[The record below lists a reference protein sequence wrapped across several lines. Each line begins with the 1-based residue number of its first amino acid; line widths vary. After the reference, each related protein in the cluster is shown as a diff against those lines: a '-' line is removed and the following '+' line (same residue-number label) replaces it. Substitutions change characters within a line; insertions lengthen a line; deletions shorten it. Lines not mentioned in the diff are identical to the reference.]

1 MKSLRDEKDKAMKQQ
16 QAAFDK
22 KEQQRASE
30 EKKKVAALEKKI
42 KDLESRGPGPVGK
55 TAGVRGAIYWWVK
68 ALNMLCFNTVCK

>member
-55 TAGVRGAIYWWVK
+55 TAGVRGAI
-68 ALNMLCFNTVCK
+68 